1 MLIGSVTKQPGDRIS
16 RDIDCTEWLAFYADT
31 IQSATATA
39 DDTDLDILDV
49 THAGGVIRVWLAGG
63 LSGVTYKVTVAVE
76 TNGGRREEHEF
87 RVRVREY

>member
-1 MLIGSVTKQPGDRIS
+1 MLIGSVTKQPDDRIS

-31 IQSATATA
+31 IQTVDATA
-39 DDTDLDILDV
+39 DDTELSVLNV